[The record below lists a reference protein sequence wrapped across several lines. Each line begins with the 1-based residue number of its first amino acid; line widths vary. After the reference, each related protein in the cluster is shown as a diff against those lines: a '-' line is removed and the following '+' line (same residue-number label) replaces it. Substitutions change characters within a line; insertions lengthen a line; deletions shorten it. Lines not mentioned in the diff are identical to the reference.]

1 MVIYFQF
8 LKYMCCLYFLM
19 ALMAVP
25 AMLLYSSGNPE
36 VKERWSAKL

>member
-19 ALMAVP
+19 AALSIP
-25 AMLLYSSGNPE
+25 SMLFYSSGHSE
-36 VKERWSAKL
+36 VKHSWQ